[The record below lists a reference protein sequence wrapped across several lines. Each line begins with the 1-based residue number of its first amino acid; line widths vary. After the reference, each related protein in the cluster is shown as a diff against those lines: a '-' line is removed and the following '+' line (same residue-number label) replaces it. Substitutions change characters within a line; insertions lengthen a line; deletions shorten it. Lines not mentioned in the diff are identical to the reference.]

1 MSIPDRIAE
10 LTGNWTGSSKLWLS
24 PDAPARESASTAV
37 VKLAAKGCCLAVE
50 YTWAF
55 EGKEQEGL
63 LVLGPGG
70 KPGSLSGVWIDSW
83 HMSDMFMTLTGGIE
97 DGSRISVLG
106 SYAAPPGPDWGWRVA
121 IEPGTDTFKLLMFNV
136 SPEGVEAL
144 AVEAVY
150 VAPPSQ

>member
-1 MSIPDRIAE
+1 MSIPDRIAQ
-10 LTGNWTGSSKLWLS
+10 LTGHWAGPSKLWLS

-37 VKLAAKGCCLAVE
+37 VKLAAKGRCLVVE

-55 EGKEQEGL
+55 EGEEQEGL

-70 KPGSLSGVWIDSW
+70 EPGSVAGSWVDSW
-83 HMSDMFMTLTGGIE
+83 HMSDAFMALAGGIE
-97 DGSRISVLG
+97 DGARISVLG

-121 IEPGTDTFKLLMFNV
+121 IEPGAETFKLLMYNI
-136 SPEGVEAL
+136 SPEGAEAP

-150 VAPPSQ
+150 AAQPGQ